1 MKNETQSALVA
12 RDAAIILL
20 LIWAFMQALLMIWAP
35 ADTQTTYLLLLFL
48 MDIAVLCGFMD
59 RVNTG
64 TALAA
69 TITCGWVAYK
79 LYSFY
84 AVGETVYLTD
94 YFVTVLP
101 LLGSGAAALFSR
113 SMRRVNAENKLL
125 RRQVDE
131 QVLVDDVTELYNLRA
146 MYRDAQMMTG
156 YCVRNHL
163 PISLMIIQMRYE
175 SELHGMLSHSRY
187 IQLRKR
193 LAELVMDSVRV
204 EDKVYCI
211 DEHGTMAIL
220 LTSNEANSAYVRS
233 RIIAA
238 VTKEDA
244 FDGIQMHIA
253 IVKAG
258 ASYRIYAD
266 GLLVAEA
273 ESPADSYD
281 GTLLIGVQRDADG
294 NIFRISQT
302 QVNHL
307 SVYAGV
313 MAEADIAAYDFADA
327 PLPPELVAESAA
339 YTMPGAF
346 VGNGSDRA
354 LDTGVKLYDVAT
366 KDWTLDTVIDVR
378 KGVNNGVYMSCFSE
392 EIGHYRGF
400 MLRQDNADTLTAY
413 VGNSVGVTVDLPQGT
428 SLMHLVVVK
437 SGSQYTIWQDGELVQ
452 RVESDCDNYDATLL
466 LGAQRDADGNLF
478 RFSNAGIRTL
488 NITDG
493 ALSDTDAATLS
504 APVKDNSRF

>member
-84 AVGETVYLTD
+84 

-113 SMRRVNAENKLL
+113 SMRYVNAENKLL

-175 SELHGMLSHSRY
+175 SELRGMLSHSRY

-233 RIIAA
+233 RIIEA

-244 FDGIQMHIA
+244 FDGILERGTHIDLRFA
-253 IVKAG
+253 CKEYDEHFGKDMMAFKKA
-258 ASYRIYAD
+258 
-266 GLLVAEA
+266 V
-273 ESPADSYD
+273 ESE
-281 GTLLIGVQRDADG
+281 L
-294 NIFRISQT
+294 
-302 QVNHL
+302 
-307 SVYAGV
+307 
-313 MAEADIAAYDFADA
+313 AYD
-327 PLPPELVAESAA
+327 V
-339 YTMPGAF
+339 
-346 VGNGSDRA
+346 
-354 LDTGVKLYDVAT
+354 
-366 KDWTLDTVIDVR
+366 
-378 KGVNNGVYMSCFSE
+378 
-392 EIGHYRGF
+392 
-400 MLRQDNADTLTAY
+400 
-413 VGNSVGVTVDLPQGT
+413 
-428 SLMHLVVVK
+428 
-437 SGSQYTIWQDGELVQ
+437 
-452 RVESDCDNYDATLL
+452 
-466 LGAQRDADGNLF
+466 
-478 RFSNAGIRTL
+478 
-488 NITDG
+488 
-493 ALSDTDAATLS
+493 
-504 APVKDNSRF
+504 

>member
-113 SMRRVNAENKLL
+113 SMRHVNAENKLL

-175 SELHGMLSHSRY
+175 SELHGML
-187 IQLRKR
+187 RKR

-244 FDGIQMHIA
+244 FDGILERGTHMDLRFACKEYDEHFGKDMMA
-253 IVKAG
+253 FKKA
-258 ASYRIYAD
+258 
-266 GLLVAEA
+266 V
-273 ESPADSYD
+273 ESE
-281 GTLLIGVQRDADG
+281 L
-294 NIFRISQT
+294 
-302 QVNHL
+302 
-307 SVYAGV
+307 
-313 MAEADIAAYDFADA
+313 AYD
-327 PLPPELVAESAA
+327 V
-339 YTMPGAF
+339 
-346 VGNGSDRA
+346 
-354 LDTGVKLYDVAT
+354 
-366 KDWTLDTVIDVR
+366 
-378 KGVNNGVYMSCFSE
+378 
-392 EIGHYRGF
+392 
-400 MLRQDNADTLTAY
+400 
-413 VGNSVGVTVDLPQGT
+413 
-428 SLMHLVVVK
+428 
-437 SGSQYTIWQDGELVQ
+437 
-452 RVESDCDNYDATLL
+452 
-466 LGAQRDADGNLF
+466 
-478 RFSNAGIRTL
+478 
-488 NITDG
+488 
-493 ALSDTDAATLS
+493 
-504 APVKDNSRF
+504 

>member
-175 SELHGMLSHSRY
+175 SELRGMLSHSRY

-193 LAELVMDSVRV
+193 LAELRV

-244 FDGIQMHIA
+244 FDGILERGTHMDLRFACKEYDEHFGKDMMA
-253 IVKAG
+253 FKKA
-258 ASYRIYAD
+258 
-266 GLLVAEA
+266 V
-273 ESPADSYD
+273 ESE
-281 GTLLIGVQRDADG
+281 L
-294 NIFRISQT
+294 
-302 QVNHL
+302 
-307 SVYAGV
+307 
-313 MAEADIAAYDFADA
+313 AYD
-327 PLPPELVAESAA
+327 V
-339 YTMPGAF
+339 
-346 VGNGSDRA
+346 
-354 LDTGVKLYDVAT
+354 
-366 KDWTLDTVIDVR
+366 
-378 KGVNNGVYMSCFSE
+378 
-392 EIGHYRGF
+392 
-400 MLRQDNADTLTAY
+400 
-413 VGNSVGVTVDLPQGT
+413 
-428 SLMHLVVVK
+428 
-437 SGSQYTIWQDGELVQ
+437 
-452 RVESDCDNYDATLL
+452 
-466 LGAQRDADGNLF
+466 
-478 RFSNAGIRTL
+478 
-488 NITDG
+488 
-493 ALSDTDAATLS
+493 
-504 APVKDNSRF
+504 

>member
-35 ADTQTTYLLLLFL
+35 ADTQTMYLLLLFL

-113 SMRRVNAENKLL
+113 SMRHVNAENKLL

-175 SELHGMLSHSRY
+175 SELRGMLSHSRY

-233 RIIAA
+233 RII
-238 VTKEDA
+238 EDA
-244 FDGIQMHIA
+244 FDGILERGTHMDLRFACKEYDEHFGKDMMA
-253 IVKAG
+253 FKKA
-258 ASYRIYAD
+258 
-266 GLLVAEA
+266 V
-273 ESPADSYD
+273 ESE
-281 GTLLIGVQRDADG
+281 L
-294 NIFRISQT
+294 
-302 QVNHL
+302 
-307 SVYAGV
+307 
-313 MAEADIAAYDFADA
+313 AYD
-327 PLPPELVAESAA
+327 V
-339 YTMPGAF
+339 
-346 VGNGSDRA
+346 
-354 LDTGVKLYDVAT
+354 
-366 KDWTLDTVIDVR
+366 
-378 KGVNNGVYMSCFSE
+378 
-392 EIGHYRGF
+392 
-400 MLRQDNADTLTAY
+400 
-413 VGNSVGVTVDLPQGT
+413 
-428 SLMHLVVVK
+428 
-437 SGSQYTIWQDGELVQ
+437 
-452 RVESDCDNYDATLL
+452 
-466 LGAQRDADGNLF
+466 
-478 RFSNAGIRTL
+478 
-488 NITDG
+488 
-493 ALSDTDAATLS
+493 
-504 APVKDNSRF
+504 

>member
-35 ADTQTTYLLLLFL
+35 ADTQTMYLLLLFL

-113 SMRRVNAENKLL
+113 SMRHVNAENKLL

-220 LTSNEANSAYVRS
+220 LTSNEANSASMSGSALSWISLDPATSPS
-233 RIIAA
+233 RNFCTMSW
-238 VTKEDA
+238 VLR
-244 FDGIQMHIA
+244 
-253 IVKAG
+253 G
-258 ASYRIYAD
+258 A
-266 GLLVAEA
+266 
-273 ESPADSYD
+273 
-281 GTLLIGVQRDADG
+281 TLERTEI
-294 NIFRISQT
+294 T
-302 QVNHL
+302 
-307 SVYAGV
+307 
-313 MAEADIAAYDFADA
+313 
-327 PLPPELVAESAA
+327 PLPPRE
-339 YTMPGAF
+339 
-346 VGNGSDRA
+346 R
-354 LDTGVKLYDVAT
+354 
-366 KDWTLDTVIDVR
+366 
-378 KGVNNGVYMSCFSE
+378 
-392 EIGHYRGF
+392 IG
-400 MLRQDNADTLTAY
+400 TT
-413 VGNSVGVTVDLPQGT
+413 
-428 SLMHLVVVK
+428 
-437 SGSQYTIWQDGELVQ
+437 
-452 RVESDCDNYDATLL
+452 
-466 LGAQRDADGNLF
+466 
-478 RFSNAGIRTL
+478 
-488 NITDG
+488 
-493 ALSDTDAATLS
+493 
-504 APVKDNSRF
+504 

>member
-35 ADTQTTYLLLLFL
+35 ADTQTMYLLLLFL

-113 SMRRVNAENKLL
+113 SMRHVNAENKLL

-233 RIIAA
+233 RII
-238 VTKEDA
+238 EDA
-244 FDGIQMHIA
+244 FDGILERGTHMDLRFACKEYDEHFGKDMMA
-253 IVKAG
+253 FKKA
-258 ASYRIYAD
+258 
-266 GLLVAEA
+266 V
-273 ESPADSYD
+273 ESE
-281 GTLLIGVQRDADG
+281 L
-294 NIFRISQT
+294 
-302 QVNHL
+302 
-307 SVYAGV
+307 
-313 MAEADIAAYDFADA
+313 AYD
-327 PLPPELVAESAA
+327 V
-339 YTMPGAF
+339 
-346 VGNGSDRA
+346 
-354 LDTGVKLYDVAT
+354 
-366 KDWTLDTVIDVR
+366 
-378 KGVNNGVYMSCFSE
+378 
-392 EIGHYRGF
+392 
-400 MLRQDNADTLTAY
+400 
-413 VGNSVGVTVDLPQGT
+413 
-428 SLMHLVVVK
+428 
-437 SGSQYTIWQDGELVQ
+437 
-452 RVESDCDNYDATLL
+452 
-466 LGAQRDADGNLF
+466 
-478 RFSNAGIRTL
+478 
-488 NITDG
+488 
-493 ALSDTDAATLS
+493 
-504 APVKDNSRF
+504 

>member
-113 SMRRVNAENKLL
+113 SMRHVNAENKLL

-175 SELHGMLSHSRY
+175 SELRGMLSHSRY

-193 LAELVMDSVRV
+193 LVMDSVRV

-244 FDGIQMHIA
+244 FDGILERGTHMDLRFACKEYDEHFGKDMMA
-253 IVKAG
+253 FKKA
-258 ASYRIYAD
+258 
-266 GLLVAEA
+266 V
-273 ESPADSYD
+273 ESE
-281 GTLLIGVQRDADG
+281 L
-294 NIFRISQT
+294 
-302 QVNHL
+302 
-307 SVYAGV
+307 
-313 MAEADIAAYDFADA
+313 AYD
-327 PLPPELVAESAA
+327 V
-339 YTMPGAF
+339 
-346 VGNGSDRA
+346 
-354 LDTGVKLYDVAT
+354 
-366 KDWTLDTVIDVR
+366 
-378 KGVNNGVYMSCFSE
+378 
-392 EIGHYRGF
+392 
-400 MLRQDNADTLTAY
+400 
-413 VGNSVGVTVDLPQGT
+413 
-428 SLMHLVVVK
+428 
-437 SGSQYTIWQDGELVQ
+437 
-452 RVESDCDNYDATLL
+452 
-466 LGAQRDADGNLF
+466 
-478 RFSNAGIRTL
+478 
-488 NITDG
+488 
-493 ALSDTDAATLS
+493 
-504 APVKDNSRF
+504 

>member
-113 SMRRVNAENKLL
+113 SMRHVNAENKLL

-175 SELHGMLSHSRY
+175 SELRGMLSHSRY

-211 DEHGTMAIL
+211 DEHGTMAFRNMKRCVAVFRVL
-220 LTSNEANSAYVRS
+220 FCDLRLPEYFHGGAHADQQTFYS
-233 RIIAA
+233 R
-238 VTKEDA
+238 TES
-244 FDGIQMHIA
+244 FDIF
-253 IVKAG
+253 VKTFHN
-258 ASYRIYAD
+258 
-266 GLLVAEA
+266 V
-273 ESPADSYD
+273 
-281 GTLLIGVQRDADG
+281 
-294 NIFRISQT
+294 
-302 QVNHL
+302 
-307 SVYAGV
+307 
-313 MAEADIAAYDFADA
+313 
-327 PLPPELVAESAA
+327 
-339 YTMPGAF
+339 
-346 VGNGSDRA
+346 
-354 LDTGVKLYDVAT
+354 
-366 KDWTLDTVIDVR
+366 
-378 KGVNNGVYMSCFSE
+378 
-392 EIGHYRGF
+392 
-400 MLRQDNADTLTAY
+400 
-413 VGNSVGVTVDLPQGT
+413 
-428 SLMHLVVVK
+428 
-437 SGSQYTIWQDGELVQ
+437 
-452 RVESDCDNYDATLL
+452 
-466 LGAQRDADGNLF
+466 
-478 RFSNAGIRTL
+478 
-488 NITDG
+488 
-493 ALSDTDAATLS
+493 
-504 APVKDNSRF
+504 

>member
-113 SMRRVNAENKLL
+113 SMRHVNAENKLL

-175 SELHGMLSHSRY
+175 SELRGMLSHSRY

-244 FDGIQMHIA
+244 RGTHMDLRFACKEYDEHFGKDMMA
-253 IVKAG
+253 FKKA
-258 ASYRIYAD
+258 
-266 GLLVAEA
+266 V
-273 ESPADSYD
+273 ESE
-281 GTLLIGVQRDADG
+281 L
-294 NIFRISQT
+294 
-302 QVNHL
+302 
-307 SVYAGV
+307 
-313 MAEADIAAYDFADA
+313 AYD
-327 PLPPELVAESAA
+327 V
-339 YTMPGAF
+339 
-346 VGNGSDRA
+346 
-354 LDTGVKLYDVAT
+354 
-366 KDWTLDTVIDVR
+366 
-378 KGVNNGVYMSCFSE
+378 
-392 EIGHYRGF
+392 
-400 MLRQDNADTLTAY
+400 
-413 VGNSVGVTVDLPQGT
+413 
-428 SLMHLVVVK
+428 
-437 SGSQYTIWQDGELVQ
+437 
-452 RVESDCDNYDATLL
+452 
-466 LGAQRDADGNLF
+466 
-478 RFSNAGIRTL
+478 
-488 NITDG
+488 
-493 ALSDTDAATLS
+493 
-504 APVKDNSRF
+504 

>member
-35 ADTQTTYLLLLFL
+35 ADTQTMYLLLLFL

-113 SMRRVNAENKLL
+113 SMRHVNAENKLL

-146 MYRDAQMMTG
+146 MYRDAQ
-156 YCVRNHL
+156 R
-163 PISLMIIQMRYE
+163 
-175 SELHGMLSHSRY
+175 MLSHSRY

-244 FDGIQMHIA
+244 FDGILERGTHMDLRFACKEYDEHFGKDMMA
-253 IVKAG
+253 FKKA
-258 ASYRIYAD
+258 
-266 GLLVAEA
+266 V
-273 ESPADSYD
+273 ESE
-281 GTLLIGVQRDADG
+281 L
-294 NIFRISQT
+294 
-302 QVNHL
+302 
-307 SVYAGV
+307 
-313 MAEADIAAYDFADA
+313 AYD
-327 PLPPELVAESAA
+327 V
-339 YTMPGAF
+339 
-346 VGNGSDRA
+346 
-354 LDTGVKLYDVAT
+354 
-366 KDWTLDTVIDVR
+366 
-378 KGVNNGVYMSCFSE
+378 
-392 EIGHYRGF
+392 
-400 MLRQDNADTLTAY
+400 
-413 VGNSVGVTVDLPQGT
+413 
-428 SLMHLVVVK
+428 
-437 SGSQYTIWQDGELVQ
+437 
-452 RVESDCDNYDATLL
+452 
-466 LGAQRDADGNLF
+466 
-478 RFSNAGIRTL
+478 
-488 NITDG
+488 
-493 ALSDTDAATLS
+493 
-504 APVKDNSRF
+504 

>member
-1 MKNETQSALVA
+1 MCI
-12 RDAAIILL
+12 RDRDTAIILL

-175 SELHGMLSHSRY
+175 SELRGMLSHSRY

-244 FDGIQMHIA
+244 FDGILERGTHMDLRFACKEYDEHFGKDMMA
-253 IVKAG
+253 FKKA
-258 ASYRIYAD
+258 
-266 GLLVAEA
+266 V
-273 ESPADSYD
+273 ESE
-281 GTLLIGVQRDADG
+281 L
-294 NIFRISQT
+294 
-302 QVNHL
+302 
-307 SVYAGV
+307 
-313 MAEADIAAYDFADA
+313 AYD
-327 PLPPELVAESAA
+327 V
-339 YTMPGAF
+339 
-346 VGNGSDRA
+346 
-354 LDTGVKLYDVAT
+354 
-366 KDWTLDTVIDVR
+366 
-378 KGVNNGVYMSCFSE
+378 
-392 EIGHYRGF
+392 
-400 MLRQDNADTLTAY
+400 
-413 VGNSVGVTVDLPQGT
+413 
-428 SLMHLVVVK
+428 
-437 SGSQYTIWQDGELVQ
+437 
-452 RVESDCDNYDATLL
+452 
-466 LGAQRDADGNLF
+466 
-478 RFSNAGIRTL
+478 
-488 NITDG
+488 
-493 ALSDTDAATLS
+493 
-504 APVKDNSRF
+504 

>member
-113 SMRRVNAENKLL
+113 SMRHVNAENKLL

-193 LAELVMDSVRV
+193 LAELAQAAG
-204 EDKVYCI
+204 
-211 DEHGTMAIL
+211 GTG
-220 LTSNEANSAYVRS
+220 
-233 RIIAA
+233 
-238 VTKEDA
+238 
-244 FDGIQMHIA
+244 DG
-253 IVKAG
+253 
-258 ASYRIYAD
+258 
-266 GLLVAEA
+266 
-273 ESPADSYD
+273 
-281 GTLLIGVQRDADG
+281 QRA
-294 NIFRISQT
+294 R
-302 QVNHL
+302 
-307 SVYAGV
+307 
-313 MAEADIAAYDFADA
+313 
-327 PLPPELVAESAA
+327 
-339 YTMPGAF
+339 
-346 VGNGSDRA
+346 
-354 LDTGVKLYDVAT
+354 
-366 KDWTLDTVIDVR
+366 
-378 KGVNNGVYMSCFSE
+378 
-392 EIGHYRGF
+392 RG
-400 MLRQDNADTLTAY
+400 
-413 VGNSVGVTVDLPQGT
+413 
-428 SLMHLVVVK
+428 
-437 SGSQYTIWQDGELVQ
+437 
-452 RVESDCDNYDATLL
+452 
-466 LGAQRDADGNLF
+466 
-478 RFSNAGIRTL
+478 
-488 NITDG
+488 
-493 ALSDTDAATLS
+493 
-504 APVKDNSRF
+504 

>member
-113 SMRRVNAENKLL
+113 SMRHVNAENKLL

-175 SELHGMLSHSRY
+175 SELRGMLSHSRY

-211 DEHGTMAIL
+211 DEHGTIL

-244 FDGIQMHIA
+244 FDGILERGTHMDLRFACKEYDEHFGKDMMA
-253 IVKAG
+253 FKKA
-258 ASYRIYAD
+258 
-266 GLLVAEA
+266 V
-273 ESPADSYD
+273 ESE
-281 GTLLIGVQRDADG
+281 L
-294 NIFRISQT
+294 
-302 QVNHL
+302 
-307 SVYAGV
+307 
-313 MAEADIAAYDFADA
+313 AYD
-327 PLPPELVAESAA
+327 V
-339 YTMPGAF
+339 
-346 VGNGSDRA
+346 
-354 LDTGVKLYDVAT
+354 
-366 KDWTLDTVIDVR
+366 
-378 KGVNNGVYMSCFSE
+378 
-392 EIGHYRGF
+392 
-400 MLRQDNADTLTAY
+400 
-413 VGNSVGVTVDLPQGT
+413 
-428 SLMHLVVVK
+428 
-437 SGSQYTIWQDGELVQ
+437 
-452 RVESDCDNYDATLL
+452 
-466 LGAQRDADGNLF
+466 
-478 RFSNAGIRTL
+478 
-488 NITDG
+488 
-493 ALSDTDAATLS
+493 
-504 APVKDNSRF
+504 

>member
-64 TALAA
+64 TAFAA

-175 SELHGMLSHSRY
+175 SELRGMLSHSRY

-233 RIIAA
+233 RII
-238 VTKEDA
+238 EDA
-244 FDGIQMHIA
+244 FDGILERGTHMDLRFACKEYDKHFGKDMMA
-253 IVKAG
+253 FKKA
-258 ASYRIYAD
+258 
-266 GLLVAEA
+266 V
-273 ESPADSYD
+273 ESE
-281 GTLLIGVQRDADG
+281 L
-294 NIFRISQT
+294 
-302 QVNHL
+302 
-307 SVYAGV
+307 
-313 MAEADIAAYDFADA
+313 AYD
-327 PLPPELVAESAA
+327 V
-339 YTMPGAF
+339 
-346 VGNGSDRA
+346 
-354 LDTGVKLYDVAT
+354 
-366 KDWTLDTVIDVR
+366 
-378 KGVNNGVYMSCFSE
+378 
-392 EIGHYRGF
+392 
-400 MLRQDNADTLTAY
+400 
-413 VGNSVGVTVDLPQGT
+413 
-428 SLMHLVVVK
+428 
-437 SGSQYTIWQDGELVQ
+437 
-452 RVESDCDNYDATLL
+452 
-466 LGAQRDADGNLF
+466 
-478 RFSNAGIRTL
+478 
-488 NITDG
+488 
-493 ALSDTDAATLS
+493 
-504 APVKDNSRF
+504 

>member
-35 ADTQTTYLLLLFL
+35 ADTQTMYLLLLFL

-84 AVGETVYLTD
+84 AVGETVHLTD

-113 SMRRVNAENKLL
+113 SMRHVNAENKLL

-244 FDGIQMHIA
+244 FDGILERGRTWICA
-253 IVKAG
+253 
-258 ASYRIYAD
+258 
-266 GLLVAEA
+266 L
-273 ESPADSYD
+273 PARS
-281 GTLLIGVQRDADG
+281 TTS
-294 NIFRISQT
+294 IS
-302 QVNHL
+302 
-307 SVYAGV
+307 A
-313 MAEADIAAYDFADA
+313 
-327 PLPPELVAESAA
+327 
-339 YTMPGAF
+339 
-346 VGNGSDRA
+346 
-354 LDTGVKLYDVAT
+354 
-366 KDWTLDTVIDVR
+366 
-378 KGVNNGVYMSCFSE
+378 
-392 EIGHYRGF
+392 
-400 MLRQDNADTLTAY
+400 
-413 VGNSVGVTVDLPQGT
+413 
-428 SLMHLVVVK
+428 
-437 SGSQYTIWQDGELVQ
+437 
-452 RVESDCDNYDATLL
+452 
-466 LGAQRDADGNLF
+466 
-478 RFSNAGIRTL
+478 RT
-488 NITDG
+488 
-493 ALSDTDAATLS
+493 
-504 APVKDNSRF
+504 

>member
-84 AVGETVYLTD
+84 AVGETVYLSD

-113 SMRRVNAENKLL
+113 SMRHVNAENKLL

-175 SELHGMLSHSRY
+175 SELRGMLSHSRY

-193 LAELVMDSVRV
+193 LAELVRV

-233 RIIAA
+233 RIIEA

-244 FDGIQMHIA
+244 FDGILERGTHIDLRFA
-253 IVKAG
+253 CKEYDEHFGKDMMAFKKA
-258 ASYRIYAD
+258 
-266 GLLVAEA
+266 V
-273 ESPADSYD
+273 ESE
-281 GTLLIGVQRDADG
+281 L
-294 NIFRISQT
+294 
-302 QVNHL
+302 
-307 SVYAGV
+307 
-313 MAEADIAAYDFADA
+313 AYD
-327 PLPPELVAESAA
+327 V
-339 YTMPGAF
+339 
-346 VGNGSDRA
+346 
-354 LDTGVKLYDVAT
+354 
-366 KDWTLDTVIDVR
+366 
-378 KGVNNGVYMSCFSE
+378 
-392 EIGHYRGF
+392 
-400 MLRQDNADTLTAY
+400 
-413 VGNSVGVTVDLPQGT
+413 
-428 SLMHLVVVK
+428 
-437 SGSQYTIWQDGELVQ
+437 
-452 RVESDCDNYDATLL
+452 
-466 LGAQRDADGNLF
+466 
-478 RFSNAGIRTL
+478 
-488 NITDG
+488 
-493 ALSDTDAATLS
+493 
-504 APVKDNSRF
+504 

>member
-113 SMRRVNAENKLL
+113 SMRHVNAENKLL

-175 SELHGMLSHSRY
+175 SELRGMLSHSRY

-193 LAELVMDSVRV
+193 LAELERLVQSTY
-204 EDKVYCI
+204 EDKVKGLIPEAVCI
-211 DEHGTMAIL
+211 EL
-220 LTSNEANSAYVRS
+220 LNKYQTERTEKAAQLEELER
-233 RIIAA
+233 RI
-238 VTKEDA
+238 EDSQTVQN
-244 FDGIQMHIA
+244 DVQEWVSLIRQYRNLESLDRETLLRLIDKIEIGEQR
-253 IVKAG
+253 IV
-258 ASYRIYAD
+258 D
-266 GLLVAEA
+266 GLKER
-273 ESPADSYD
+273 EI
-281 GTLLIGVQRDADG
+281 LI
-294 NIFRISQT
+294 
-302 QVNHL
+302 
-307 SVYAGV
+307 Y
-313 MAEADIAAYDFADA
+313 YK
-327 PLPPELVAESAA
+327 
-339 YTMPGAF
+339 F
-346 VGNGSDRA
+346 VG
-354 LDTGVKLYDVAT
+354 Y
-366 KDWTLDTVIDVR
+366 
-378 KGVNNGVYMSCFSE
+378 
-392 EIGHYRGF
+392 IG
-400 MLRQDNADTLTAY
+400 
-413 VGNSVGVTVDLPQGT
+413 
-428 SLMHLVVVK
+428 
-437 SGSQYTIWQDGELVQ
+437 
-452 RVESDCDNYDATLL
+452 
-466 LGAQRDADGNLF
+466 
-478 RFSNAGIRTL
+478 
-488 NITDG
+488 
-493 ALSDTDAATLS
+493 
-504 APVKDNSRF
+504 

>member
-1 MKNETQSALVA
+1 MKEAAMKNETQSALVA
-12 RDAAIILL
+12 RDTAIILL

-69 TITCGWVAYK
+69 TITCGWVA
-79 LYSFY
+79 
-84 AVGETVYLTD
+84 LTD

-113 SMRRVNAENKLL
+113 SMRHVNAENKLL

-175 SELHGMLSHSRY
+175 SELRGMLSHSRY

-244 FDGIQMHIA
+244 FDGILERGTHMDLRFACKEYDEHFGKDMMA
-253 IVKAG
+253 FKKA
-258 ASYRIYAD
+258 
-266 GLLVAEA
+266 V
-273 ESPADSYD
+273 ESE
-281 GTLLIGVQRDADG
+281 L
-294 NIFRISQT
+294 
-302 QVNHL
+302 
-307 SVYAGV
+307 
-313 MAEADIAAYDFADA
+313 AYD
-327 PLPPELVAESAA
+327 V
-339 YTMPGAF
+339 
-346 VGNGSDRA
+346 
-354 LDTGVKLYDVAT
+354 
-366 KDWTLDTVIDVR
+366 
-378 KGVNNGVYMSCFSE
+378 
-392 EIGHYRGF
+392 
-400 MLRQDNADTLTAY
+400 
-413 VGNSVGVTVDLPQGT
+413 
-428 SLMHLVVVK
+428 
-437 SGSQYTIWQDGELVQ
+437 
-452 RVESDCDNYDATLL
+452 
-466 LGAQRDADGNLF
+466 
-478 RFSNAGIRTL
+478 
-488 NITDG
+488 
-493 ALSDTDAATLS
+493 
-504 APVKDNSRF
+504 

>member
-113 SMRRVNAENKLL
+113 SMRHVNAENKLL

-156 YCVRNHL
+156 YCVRNH
-163 PISLMIIQMRYE
+163 
-175 SELHGMLSHSRY
+175 
-187 IQLRKR
+187 LRKR

-233 RIIAA
+233 RIIEA

-244 FDGIQMHIA
+244 FDGILERGTHIDLRFA
-253 IVKAG
+253 CKEYDEHFGKDMMAFKKA
-258 ASYRIYAD
+258 
-266 GLLVAEA
+266 V
-273 ESPADSYD
+273 ESE
-281 GTLLIGVQRDADG
+281 L
-294 NIFRISQT
+294 
-302 QVNHL
+302 
-307 SVYAGV
+307 
-313 MAEADIAAYDFADA
+313 AYD
-327 PLPPELVAESAA
+327 V
-339 YTMPGAF
+339 
-346 VGNGSDRA
+346 
-354 LDTGVKLYDVAT
+354 
-366 KDWTLDTVIDVR
+366 
-378 KGVNNGVYMSCFSE
+378 
-392 EIGHYRGF
+392 
-400 MLRQDNADTLTAY
+400 
-413 VGNSVGVTVDLPQGT
+413 
-428 SLMHLVVVK
+428 
-437 SGSQYTIWQDGELVQ
+437 
-452 RVESDCDNYDATLL
+452 
-466 LGAQRDADGNLF
+466 
-478 RFSNAGIRTL
+478 
-488 NITDG
+488 
-493 ALSDTDAATLS
+493 
-504 APVKDNSRF
+504 

>member
-113 SMRRVNAENKLL
+113 SMRHVNAENKLL

-175 SELHGMLSHSRY
+175 SELRGMLSHSRY

-204 EDKVYCI
+204 ERI
-211 DEHGTMAIL
+211 RSIA
-220 LTSNEANSAYVRS
+220 LTS
-233 RIIAA
+233 
-238 VTKEDA
+238 
-244 FDGIQMHIA
+244 
-253 IVKAG
+253 
-258 ASYRIYAD
+258 
-266 GLLVAEA
+266 
-273 ESPADSYD
+273 
-281 GTLLIGVQRDADG
+281 
-294 NIFRISQT
+294 
-302 QVNHL
+302 
-307 SVYAGV
+307 
-313 MAEADIAAYDFADA
+313 MA
-327 PLPPELVAESAA
+327 
-339 YTMPGAF
+339 
-346 VGNGSDRA
+346 R
-354 LDTGVKLYDVAT
+354 
-366 KDWTLDTVIDVR
+366 W
-378 KGVNNGVYMSCFSE
+378 
-392 EIGHYRGF
+392 
-400 MLRQDNADTLTAY
+400 
-413 VGNSVGVTVDLPQGT
+413 
-428 SLMHLVVVK
+428 
-437 SGSQYTIWQDGELVQ
+437 
-452 RVESDCDNYDATLL
+452 
-466 LGAQRDADGNLF
+466 
-478 RFSNAGIRTL
+478 RFC
-488 NITDG
+488 
-493 ALSDTDAATLS
+493 
-504 APVKDNSRF
+504 

>member
-79 LYSFY
+79 LYYSFY

-113 SMRRVNAENKLL
+113 SMRHVNAENKLL

-244 FDGIQMHIA
+244 FDGILERGTHMDLRFACKEYDEHFGKDMMA
-253 IVKAG
+253 FKKA
-258 ASYRIYAD
+258 
-266 GLLVAEA
+266 V
-273 ESPADSYD
+273 ESE
-281 GTLLIGVQRDADG
+281 L
-294 NIFRISQT
+294 
-302 QVNHL
+302 
-307 SVYAGV
+307 
-313 MAEADIAAYDFADA
+313 AYD
-327 PLPPELVAESAA
+327 V
-339 YTMPGAF
+339 
-346 VGNGSDRA
+346 
-354 LDTGVKLYDVAT
+354 
-366 KDWTLDTVIDVR
+366 
-378 KGVNNGVYMSCFSE
+378 
-392 EIGHYRGF
+392 
-400 MLRQDNADTLTAY
+400 
-413 VGNSVGVTVDLPQGT
+413 
-428 SLMHLVVVK
+428 
-437 SGSQYTIWQDGELVQ
+437 
-452 RVESDCDNYDATLL
+452 
-466 LGAQRDADGNLF
+466 
-478 RFSNAGIRTL
+478 
-488 NITDG
+488 
-493 ALSDTDAATLS
+493 
-504 APVKDNSRF
+504 